1 MIDQCTLSS
10 EIERILQSLE
20 ERGEIV
26 VCSSTPGRSAK
37 VIAEAVSALVPN
49 AELTASE
56 MQGIRSLILHAVAD
70 KSFFD
75 WEMPTLT
82 GLSAEEF
89 RKLADKLPS

>member
-1 MIDQCTLSS
+1 MMDEPTLASV
-10 EIERILQSLE
+10 IERILQSLE

-26 VCSSTPGRSAK
+26 VCSSAPGRSAK

-49 AELTASE
+49 VELTASE
-56 MQGIRSLILHAVAD
+56 MHGIRSLILHALAD
-70 KSFFD
+70 KNFFD